1 MARLAEQ
8 GCRPMVGGNQQDV
21 RFFRGHGND
30 FVLGV
35 IVRCTLVEK
44 PIRFKEG
51 KVERQL
57 AVGVYAPL

>member
-1 MARLAEQ
+1 MARFAEQ
-8 GCRPMVGGNQQDV
+8 GCRPVIGRNQQDM
-21 RFFRGHGND
+21 RFFRGHGNG

-35 IVRCTLVEK
+35 IVQCTPVEE
-44 PIRFKEG
+44 PLRFKEG

>member
-8 GCRPMVGGNQQDV
+8 SCRPVVGGNQQDV
-21 RFFRGHGND
+21 RFFRGHGNG

-35 IVRCTLVEK
+35 IVQCTPVEE
-44 PIRFKEG
+44 PLRFKEG

-57 AVGVYAPL
+57 AAGVYASL